1 MSDYTFAQVSS
12 FYEAAKQ
19 ERADW
24 ETEWK
29 DISEFLLP
37 GRGRYGDTKPDKR
50 KLYSSS
56 IINSI
61 ATDAL
66 NVLISGMHGGL
77 TSPALPWFRLSWKQ
91 PEIEQFEPLK
101 AWLQQC
107 NDRMHQA
114 LQFSNFY
121 SVIAAFYEE

>member
-37 GRGRYGDTKPDKR
+37 G
-50 KLYSSS
+50 SW
-56 IINSI
+56 
-61 ATDAL
+61 AL
-66 NVLISGMHGGL
+66 
-77 TSPALPWFRLSWKQ
+77 W
-91 PEIEQFEPLK
+91 
-101 AWLQQC
+101 
-107 NDRMHQA
+107 
-114 LQFSNFY
+114 
-121 SVIAAFYEE
+121 